1 MSQTEVVM
9 ATRRSATADV
19 AAGNRSGTAESGVAE
34 DPLEWS
40 AEHGAALR
48 QLRIRRGMLQ
58 QELATAVGQPRTVV
72 SNWETGVRAPSPARR
87 VAIAA
92 ALQVE
97 PHELA
102 TLSGQAEEPGAA
114 GTWSAFRD
122 MIDEYLDEDG
132 GRRVDRFT
140 AQVELFGRLSP
151 AELTVARWP
160 RLHAVAAS
168 CRQDLSALTVRQGG
182 SWRAAAVASGV
193 QLARTIRVQA
203 GLSRAPLPD
212 LAATAERC
220 GVQLFRVPL
229 PAGAAGR
236 IRAAAV
242 IHPPLGVAAMVNS
255 MLAPQ
260 HRLVAYATA
269 FGRLLLQDQPTAVP
283 VVSPA
288 REHIRRAIISSA
300 ADAFAVEFAL
310 PSEAAARAA
319 ILTSTLHP
327 YPASASPAD
336 WIPTIADLVHTFRVP
351 VAVAISQL
359 SRSPDL
365 SRTQRDQLH
374 TLLRNGEALAA
385 EVAANRRPDDTEPSL
400 DDLPPRFANL
410 LLLAVAGDRISLGS
424 AAQITGVD
432 PGELEQAL
440 ARAEAQRYSED
451 DEGWIDD
458 WDPRVA

>member
-87 VAIAA
+87 VALAA

-203 GLSRAPLPD
+203 GLSRAPLPE
-212 LAATAERC
+212 LVATAERC

-229 PAGAAGR
+229 SAGTAGR

-260 HRLVAYATA
+260 HQLVTYATT
-269 FGRLLLQDQPTAVP
+269 FGRLLLQDRPTAVT
-283 VVSPA
+283 VVSPG
-288 REHIRRAIISSA
+288 REHIRRAIMSSA

-327 YPASASPAD
+327 DAASTSPDD

-351 VAVAISQL
+351 VAVASSQL
-359 SRSPDL
+359 SRSPGL
-365 SRTQRDQLH
+365 SRAQRDRLH
-374 TLLRNGEALAA
+374 KQRKKAETLAA
-385 EVAANRRPDDTEPSL
+385 EAA
-400 DDLPPRFANL
+400 
-410 LLLAVAGDRISLGS
+410 
-424 AAQITGVD
+424 
-432 PGELEQAL
+432 
-440 ARAEAQRYSED
+440 
-451 DEGWIDD
+451 
-458 WDPRVA
+458 

>member
-1 MSQTEVVM
+1 MSRPEGVM
-9 ATRRSATADV
+9 TKGRSDTADA
-19 AAGNRSGTAESGVAE
+19 AAGSRSGTAEDS
-34 DPLEWS
+34 LEWS

-72 SNWETGVRAPSPARR
+72 SNWETGVRAPSPTRR
-87 VAIAA
+87 AALAA
-92 ALQVE
+92 ALGVE

-102 TLSGQAEEPGAA
+102 TPARQAEEPGAT
-114 GTWSAFRD
+114 GTWSTFRD

-132 GRRVDRFT
+132 SHRVNRFT

-160 RLHAVAAS
+160 RLHSVAAS
-168 CRQDLSALTVRQGG
+168 CRQDLSALTAGQGG

-193 QLARTIRVQA
+193 QLAQTIRVQA
-203 GLSRAPLPD
+203 GLSRAPLPE
-212 LAATAERC
+212 LVATAERC

-229 PAGAAGR
+229 SAGTAGR

-260 HRLVAYATA
+260 HQLVTYATT
-269 FGRLLLQDQPTAVP
+269 FGRLLLQARPTALT
-283 VVSPA
+283 VVSPG
-288 REHIRRAIISSA
+288 REHIRRAIMSSA

-310 PSEAAARAA
+310 PSEAAARSA

-327 YPASASPAD
+327 DAASTSPDD

-351 VAVAISQL
+351 VAVAISQISRAPCL
-359 SRSPDL
+359 SRA
-365 SRTQRDQLH
+365 QRDQLH
-374 TLLRNGEALAA
+374 TLLQNGETLAA
-385 EVAANRRPDDTEPSL
+385 EAAANRRPDDVEPSL

-424 AAQITGVD
+424 AAQLTGAD
-432 PGELEQAL
+432 PGELEQDL
-440 ARAEAQRYSED
+440 ATAEAHRHSVG

>member
-1 MSQTEVVM
+1 MSQPEVVM
-9 ATRRSATADV
+9 ARGRSTTADT
-19 AAGNRSGTAESGVAE
+19 AAGNRSDSAESEAGE
-34 DPLEWS
+34 DSLAWS

-87 VAIAA
+87 AAIAA
-92 ALQVE
+92 ALHVE

-102 TLSGQAEEPGAA
+102 TLAGQAEEPAAA
-114 GTWSAFRD
+114 GPWSIFRD

-160 RLHAVAAS
+160 RLHSVAAS
-168 CRQDLSALTVRQGG
+168 CRQDLSALMAGQSG
-182 SWRAAAVASGV
+182 SWRTAAVASGV

-203 GLSRAPLPD
+203 GLSRAPLPE

-229 PAGAAGR
+229 PAGTAGR

-260 HRLVAYATA
+260 HRLVTYATA
-269 FGRLLLQDQPTAVP
+269 FGQLLLQEQPTAVK
-283 VVSPA
+283 VVSAA
-288 REHIRRAIISSA
+288 REHIRRAIMSSA
-300 ADAFAVEFAL
+300 ANAFAVEFAL

-327 YPASASPAD
+327 HPASASPHD

-351 VAVAISQL
+351 VAVAISQI

-365 SRTQRDQLH
+365 NRTQRDQLH
-374 TLLRNGEALAA
+374 TLLRNSEVLAA
-385 EVAANRRPDDTEPSL
+385 EVTADRRPDDAEPSL
-400 DDLPPRFANL
+400 DDLPPRLANL

-432 PGELEQAL
+432 PGEFEQAL
-440 ARAEAQRYSED
+440 ARAEAQRCSDD